1 MDLRLN
7 RSRLPGKERLLAEAD
22 EKQVD
27 PATEWE
33 QDSIPQGEGNA
44 CLSHNMYSEE
54 GQTPNHNK
62 VVQTMT
68 ATKVI
73 VVKSVSDT
81 QEICD

>member
-1 MDLRLN
+1 MRN
-7 RSRLPGKERLLAEAD
+7 RWTRPQSGN
-22 EKQVD
+22 
-27 PATEWE
+27 

-44 CLSHNMYSEE
+44 CPPHNMDSEE